1 MKIKKNDMKIKK
13 NGKVIT
19 LTESDL
25 KRIVGVVLR
34 EENDQKKDLEQ
45 CCKDAGIKAPMS
57 CVSGDAAKC
66 MEELGK
72 MVMSDPM
79 GMGMKAVTALN
90 CLKDK
95 TNSPV
100 MN

>member
-1 MKIKKNDMKIKK
+1 MKIRK

-25 KRIVGVVLR
+25 KRIVRTVIN
-34 EENDQKKDLEQ
+34 ENADPKEDLVK
-45 CCKDAGIKAPMS
+45 CCENAGIKPPMD
-57 CVSGDAAKC
+57 CVSGDVQKC
-66 MEELGK
+66 ITAVSE
-72 MVMSDPM
+72 MVMKDPI
-79 GMGMKAVTALN
+79 GVGTKAITALN

-95 TNSPV
+95 ANSPV

>member
-1 MKIKKNDMKIKK
+1 MKIKK

-34 EENDQKKDLEQ
+34 EENDPKKDLEQ
-45 CCKDAGIKAPMS
+45 CCKDAGITPPTP
-57 CVSGDAAKC
+57 CVKGDVENC
-66 MEELGK
+66 MKELGDK
-72 MVMSDPM
+72 IISDPL
-79 GMGMKAVTALN
+79 GMGMKALTALN

>member
-1 MKIKKNDMKIKK
+1 MKIKK
-13 NGKVIT
+13 NGKIIT

-34 EENDQKKDLEQ
+34 EEAESDPKDDLAK
-45 CCKDAGIKAPMS
+45 CCKDAGIKPPMA

-66 MEELGK
+66 IEELGK
-72 MVMSDPM
+72 MVSSDPL
-79 GMGMKAVTALN
+79 GMGMKVVSALN
-90 CLKDK
+90 CVKDK
-95 TNSPV
+95 AGSPV

>member
-1 MKIKKNDMKIKK
+1 MKIKK
-13 NGKVIT
+13 NGKIIT

-34 EENDQKKDLEQ
+34 EEAESDPKDDLAK
-45 CCKDAGIKAPMS
+45 CCKDAGIKPPTS
-57 CVSGDAAKC
+57 CVEGDAAKC
-66 MEELGK
+66 MKELGD
-72 MVMSDPM
+72 MIISDPL

-95 TNSPV
+95 TNSPIKS
-100 MN
+100 